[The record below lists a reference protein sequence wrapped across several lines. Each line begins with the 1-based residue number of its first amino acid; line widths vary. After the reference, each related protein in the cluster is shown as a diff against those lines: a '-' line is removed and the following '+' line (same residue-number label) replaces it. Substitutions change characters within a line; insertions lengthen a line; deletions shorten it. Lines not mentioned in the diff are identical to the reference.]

1 MSAYVY
7 LLWHANEPRFKI
19 GKAEDIATRIA
30 QLGVTQFDLAR
41 AKALE
46 VADCA
51 QALNLERA
59 LHRMFQRFRLTP
71 GDSAARAYPGL
82 QDGRRDGDTE
92 WFSAQC
98 WERLHTFI
106 EQNEDL
112 LDCNWVP
119 KDLVQTMVVPYGEE
133 HDRRVLRQQYAD
145 IRALYG
151 CALAPQPQPAD
162 GKTSL
167 RWSRLHNAG
176 MIPELERKRQD
187 NVLGTVER
195 TAEAL
200 RDIAQVCDFVAVV
213 QTPEGYKLVGE
224 APVRRKSFLKL
235 GFEKLLPLLSGRK
248 SAIRITKDHFF
259 ALDLRGAPGMAPE
272 EAGDYAT
279 WRERLFW
286 AQKPALPGFDVS
298 LRVGE
303 LERAMRILRDV
314 FGMQEPADELAL
326 SAGAP

>member
-7 LLWHANEPRFKI
+7 LLWHAKEPRFKI

-41 AKALE
+41 AKALA

-59 LHRMFQRFRLTP
+59 LHRLFQRYRLTP
-71 GDSAARAYPGL
+71 GGSAVAEYPGL
-82 QDGRRDGDTE
+82 NDARHDGDTE

-112 LDCNWVP
+112 LDCSWVP
-119 KDLVQTMVVPYGEE
+119 KDLVKTLVVPYGEE
-133 HDRRVLRQQYAD
+133 HDRRRLRQQYAD

-151 CALAPQPQPAD
+151 CALTPQPEPAD
-162 GKTSL
+162 GKTPL

-224 APVRRKSFLKL
+224 APARRKSFLKL
-235 GFEKLLPLLSGRK
+235 GFEKLSPLLAGRK
-248 SAIRITKDHFF
+248 PAIRITKDHFF
-259 ALDLRGAPGMAPE
+259 ALDLLGAPGQAPD
-272 EAGDYAT
+272 EAPDYAS

-286 AQKPALPGFDVS
+286 TQTPALPGFDVS

-314 FGMQEPADELAL
+314 FGMQDKEPDLAML
-326 SAGAP
+326 GAAR